1 METLEDRMI
10 KLLCFKM
17 KEYSDMC
24 ECQFKDTDRNVKNK
38 FGVDSKRH
46 CDYKTLARML
56 NYVDTLIE
64 EL

>member
-1 METLEDRMI
+1 MEALEERMVR
-10 KLLCFKM
+10 LLCFKM

-24 ECQFKDTDRNVKNK
+24 ECEFKDTDREIKNK
-38 FGVDSKRH
+38 FGVDRKRD
-46 CDYKTLARML
+46 CDYKTLAHML